1 MVTKNNELSYEIS
14 AIEENLKDWRFAY
27 EDFCKTWEYEKSIHE
42 EQQKTYEKMIRQ
54 NEVLLEKLKM
64 ELAEEEEKNNSIIK
78 NSNSDSAKFINEYVK
93 EFGVSDLLNSIVWL
107 FAKMRY
113 KGDFVYE
120 GTTDEFVEYVL
131 NELVD
136 ENEYPTIVQ
145 LLIFA

>member
-14 AIEENLKDWRFAY
+14 AIEENLKDWRLAY
-27 EDFCKTWEYEKSIHE
+27 EDFCKTWEYEKAIHE
-42 EQQKTYEKMIRQ
+42 EQQNTYNKMIRQ

-107 FAKMRY
+107 FAQMRY
-113 KGDFVYE
+113 KGDFVDG
-120 GTTDEFVEYVL
+120 GTEDEFVEYVL

-145 LLIFA
+145 LLKFA